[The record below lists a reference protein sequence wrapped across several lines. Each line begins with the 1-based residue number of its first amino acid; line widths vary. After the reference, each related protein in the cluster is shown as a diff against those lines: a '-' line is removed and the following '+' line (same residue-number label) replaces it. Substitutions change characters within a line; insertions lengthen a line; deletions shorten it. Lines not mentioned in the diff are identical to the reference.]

1 MGTLSTIGCHFK
13 GNSQTQSST
22 HQGQDGKKMCPDT
35 THVEKLKSECVVAYI
50 TINRFETGIME
61 RTSLSH
67 ICCSKTQTRFFFCLF
82 SRSFGEKHECKHE
95 EKHQTGCIVCIGF
108 HCIWTLS
115 LNYGLLLSRIFIGQT
130 IAEELFWHRHTP

>member
-67 ICCSKTQTRFFFCLF
+67 ICCSKTQTRFFFLF
-82 SRSFGEKHECKHE
+82 VFEKLWGK
-95 EKHQTGCIVCIGF
+95 T
-108 HCIWTLS
+108 
-115 LNYGLLLSRIFIGQT
+115 
-130 IAEELFWHRHTP
+130 